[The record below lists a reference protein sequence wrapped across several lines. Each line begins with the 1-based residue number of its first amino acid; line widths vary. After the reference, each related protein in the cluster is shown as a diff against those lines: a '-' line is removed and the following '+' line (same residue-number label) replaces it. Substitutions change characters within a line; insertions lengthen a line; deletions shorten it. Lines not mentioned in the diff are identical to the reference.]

1 LVYLTLGTG
10 GAASRAASAARE
22 RGPRIVEMEAVM
34 SVRPNPNLAMTRAK
48 LLAAAVATAEA
59 RTRVQG
65 KVGLLDVIVGRHKD
79 LAYRLR

>member
-1 LVYLTLGTG
+1 
-10 GAASRAASAARE
+10 
-22 RGPRIVEMEAVM
+22 M
-34 SVRPNPNLAMTRAK
+34 SIRPNPNLAMTRAK

-65 KVGLLDVIVGRHKD
+65 KVGLPDVIVGRHKD